1 MGFVKDAFNGITG
14 KTSAKAAKQAGQMQ
28 SDASKYAA
36 DVSQRQFEQTR
47 LDQMPWLNAGANA
60 LGKLQD
66 YTNNNTQYKDPY
78 GNAVNQ
84 ALGGIGG
91 NVSAGNPYKGA
102 YDAQLNNMLGSINPN
117 GNITAQSVNSQSVAS
132 GNIAANN
139 NFQVDKFSDK
149 MQGTIDR
156 NYKAGKYTGGLSLDN
171 FEADPGYE
179 FRKQQGMD
187 GIQSSAAASGGLL
200 SGAALKALNQHNSN
214 LASQEYNNAWQRDQ
228 MQKQQQYGV
237 DTGLLGQNYNMFADQ
252 QNRRLQADITGATMN
267 QQANMFNTTNDLNSQ
282 LANQSADLN
291 AQMTNVNNS
300 MAAQSANQNYGLSAL
315 QSLMAAKGQDY
326 GIYSDQQDRN
336 MQAQQFNI
344 GNQYNAL
351 NALMNARTQDYNM
364 FNNEDARLFN
374 QLANLAGVGQQT
386 ATNLGSFGAANAQ
399 NQGNAA
405 ISGAGA
411 QAMGLTGAAAAKGSA
426 WNNLLGLGLKA
437 AGFI

>member
-1 MGFVKDAFNGITG
+1 MGFVKDAWNGITG
-14 KTSAKAAKQAGQMQ
+14 KTSAKAAQKAGDIQA
-28 SDASKYAA
+28 DASKYAA
-36 DVSQRQFEQTR
+36 DLSQQQFEQTR
-47 LDQMPWLNAGANA
+47 QDQLPWLNAGANA

-91 NVSAGNPYKGA
+91 NLTTGNPYSGI
-102 YDAQLNNMLGSINPN
+102 YNSQINNALGGINPN
-117 GNITAQSVNSQSVAS
+117 GNINPDTITS

-139 NFQVDKFSDK
+139 SFKVDKFSDK

-156 NYKAGKYTGGLSLDN
+156 NYRDGKYTGGLSLDD
-171 FEADPGYE
+171 FQADPSYE

-200 SGAALKALNQHNSN
+200 SGAALKALNNHNSN

-228 MQKQQQYGV
+228 AQKQQQYGV

-267 QQANMFNTTNDLNSQ
+267 QQANMFNTSN
-282 LANQSADLN
+282 DLN

-300 MAAQSANQNYGLSAL
+300 MAAQQANQNYGLNAL

-326 GIYSDQQDRN
+326 GIYSDQQDRD

-351 NALMNARTQDYNM
+351 NALTNARTQDYNM

-386 ATNLGSFGAANAQ
+386 ATNLGSFGAQNAGTIGDAYINAANAQ
-399 NQGNAA
+399 ANGIVGGANAKA
-405 ISGAGA
+405 SGWG
-411 QAMGLTGAAAAKGSA
+411 
-426 WNNLLGLGLKA
+426 NLLNLGMMA
-437 AGFI
+437 GGFI